1 MISRYEEISNEIES
15 LNIPFKTKALTLLTS
30 ILIALL
36 ITSGP
41 ITLIIN
47 LMIYVNLRKLL
58 VLGLW
63 FFFSLLIFLIYYF
76 YLIGITQKK
85 INKLYYIYIT
95 NTSIVSFILLIF
107 IYILFN
113 LGVF

>member
-1 MISRYEEISNEIES
+1 MTSMYETISVEIEN
-15 LNIPFKTKALTLLTS
+15 LNIPFKTKALTLLVS
-30 ILIALL
+30 ILMTLL
-36 ITSGP
+36 IVSGP
-41 ITLIIN
+41 IALIIN

-63 FFFSLLIFLIYYF
+63 FFLSLFVFLCYYF
-76 YLIGITQKK
+76 YYTGITQKRV
-85 INKLYYIYIT
+85 NRLYYIYIT
-95 NTSIVSFILLIF
+95 NTSIVSFILLAF